1 MEIVNVFAMK
11 SYELQLLPNEGTR
24 HEGRAPDPSCRR
36 AQKERRIFSK
46 MAAGRMI
53 LDVGCASG
61 DILGPLAKVHE
72 IHGVEI
78 APSYVA
84 RAIENGVHAVEHN
97 IENAPLPCPAG

>member
-1 MEIVNVFAMK
+1 
-11 SYELQLLPNEGTR
+11 
-24 HEGRAPDPSCRR
+24 
-36 AQKERRIFSK
+36 
-46 MAAGRMI
+46 MI